1 MDMLVLSVVALLAG
15 WLATLIL
22 QRDIEALRWLDV
34 AVGVV
39 GAALVGSLL
48 APVMGIPTMGEYG
61 LTLSGTFVS
70 WLGAMGLLVVVN
82 LARHGHVRC
91 GRSQARARVQ

>member
-1 MDMLVLSVVALLAG
+1 
-15 WLATLIL
+15 
-22 QRDIEALRWLDV
+22 
-34 AVGVV
+34 
-39 GAALVGSLL
+39 
-48 APVMGIPTMGEYG
+48 MGIPTMGEYG

-91 GRSQARARVQ
+91 GRSQSRARFQ